1 MNVIKFPGYLH
12 EDRKGYWHG
21 CKYYAV
27 LKDLIGDLT
36 ETEKARLTGF
46 AILSLFPFLATMAVA
61 ECAQLAKGHL
71 SRWLGPTMEGLGPTS
86 LFCVR
91 GLP

>member
-1 MNVIKFPGYLH
+1 MNIIKFPGYLH
-12 EDRKGYWHG
+12 EERKGFWHG

-61 ECAQLAKGHL
+61 ECAQLAKATFQDGWGQQW
-71 SRWLGPTMEGLGPTS
+71 RVW
-86 LFCVR
+86 
-91 GLP
+91 GLPHCFA